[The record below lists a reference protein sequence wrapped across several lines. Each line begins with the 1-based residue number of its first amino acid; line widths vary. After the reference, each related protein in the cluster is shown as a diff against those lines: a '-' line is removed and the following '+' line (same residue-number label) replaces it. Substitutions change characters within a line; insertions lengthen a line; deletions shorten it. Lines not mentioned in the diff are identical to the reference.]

1 VLKTTGSAFV
11 QGCKPFFHGPV
22 AAPRIPFCSHS
33 HMKKGEAEARF
44 HNRKRIEHRNF
55 PPNRAFNK
63 LPGYALIAA
72 TARKG
77 ARKMGVAD
85 RIASQLP
92 FLRRF
97 ARALTGTQSGGDAY
111 VAALLE
117 AVIADPSMIEDEADA
132 RIALYRTL
140 CKLWA
145 SLRINNVTDTPTQ
158 WEKSAQRHL
167 TAVPPRARQAFL
179 LTGLEGFSLDQAAR
193 ILDTDSGEIARLI
206 DEAAAEIAL
215 QVRTDVLIIE
225 DEPLIAMDLK
235 KLVEDLGH
243 RVSGIARTRQQAV
256 HLAARSNP
264 GLVLADIQL
273 ADESSGIDA
282 INEILTTME
291 VPVIFITAFPERLLT
306 GQRPEPAF
314 LVTKPYVPD
323 MLKAIIGQALFF
335 DTRAQS
341 PAKVAAV

>member
-1 VLKTTGSAFV
+1 
-11 QGCKPFFHGPV
+11 
-22 AAPRIPFCSHS
+22 
-33 HMKKGEAEARF
+33 
-44 HNRKRIEHRNF
+44 
-55 PPNRAFNK
+55 
-63 LPGYALIAA
+63 
-72 TARKG
+72 
-77 ARKMGVAD
+77 MGVAD

-97 ARALTGTQSGGDAY
+97 ARALTGTQTGGDAY

-117 AVIADPSMIEDEADA
+117 AVIADPSMIEGDADL
-132 RIALYRTL
+132 RVALYRTL

-145 SLRINNVTDTPTQ
+145 SLRINNVTDTPTR

-235 KLVEDLGH
+235 KLVENLGH
-243 RVSGIARTRQQAV
+243 RVVGIARTHQQAV
-256 HLAARSNP
+256 QLAARSNP

-282 INEILTTME
+282 INEILTTIE
-291 VPVIFITAFPERLLT
+291 LPVIFITAFPERLLT
-306 GQRPEPAF
+306 GRRPEPAF

-341 PAKVAAV
+341 PAKVVAV